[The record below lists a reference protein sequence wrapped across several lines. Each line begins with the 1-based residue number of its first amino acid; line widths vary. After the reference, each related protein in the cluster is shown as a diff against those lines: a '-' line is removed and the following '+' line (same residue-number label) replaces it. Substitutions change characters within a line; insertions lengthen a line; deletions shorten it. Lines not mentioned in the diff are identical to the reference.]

1 MPFSISLGCLDS
13 FPLLCTQASISPQN
27 HSRISHLTN
36 IVFTPRLK
44 QNQQVKP
51 IQTQLLE
58 VSWDSKLRIKDVVS

>member
-13 FPLLCTQASISPQN
+13 FPPLCTQASISPQN

-51 IQTQLLE
+51 IQIQLLE
-58 VSWDSKLRIKDVVS
+58 VSWGLKLRIKDFVS

>member
-1 MPFSISLGCLDS
+1 MPFSISLSCLDS
-13 FPLLCTQASISPQN
+13 FPPLCTQASISPQN

-51 IQTQLLE
+51 IQIQLLE
-58 VSWDSKLRIKDVVS
+58 VSWGSKLRIKDFVS